1 MRKFNIFLALLT
13 GIVTCVFVILG
24 VHYANIKKY
33 DESTFYLLL
42 CIINYMTFLDCTRDI
57 DKKE

>member
-1 MRKFNIFLALLT
+1 MRKFNIFLGLLT
-13 GIVTCVFVILG
+13 GITTTVFVILG
-24 VHYANIKKY
+24 VHEAIINKY
-33 DESTFYLLL
+33 NESTFYLLL